1 MSIDLNNVLK
11 IYNKSGNKTIALRG
25 IDLSIKDGEKI
36 IIVGES
42 GAGKSTLLN
51 IIGLIDRQFSGDY
64 LLDGKNIL
72 DFNTNE
78 ICKLLNQTFGFIFQ
92 EYALIEEETV
102 FNNVKIPLVYSS
114 VRKKYYRK
122 KVEDMLKSVELNNVI
137 DKKVNELSGGQ
148 RQRVAIARALIN
160 NPSIILADEPT
171 GSLDKRM
178 TKQVIDIIYSCLD
191 ESKILILV
199 THDLKR
205 IQITDEKIIT
215 LEDGFIIN

>member
-102 FNNVKIPLVYSS
+102 FKNVKIPLVYSS

>member
-1 MSIDLNNVLK
+1 MRIDLNNVLK

-205 IQITDEKIIT
+205 IMKKS
-215 LEDGFIIN
+215 